1 MIAVTPMLLHSS
13 HQHSLIAPDHG
24 RHYQSITA
32 LPFALVARA
41 PVRPSPTRCSYF
53 GRCTQSRG
61 HHVTVTQPRVMQAA
75 SSATHLIGRPGLW
88 GFQPPFHAILVSYT
102 LLMSLYRAQDR
113 WTHVFS
119 HSRIGGYLYAFLSL
133 APGAVPRPLHA
144 DSRLSDRD
152 PLFPAPIIDPFSRPC
167 ILRSYK

>member
-13 HQHSLIAPDHG
+13 HQHSPIAPDHG
-24 RHYQSITA
+24 RPSGSIPA

-41 PVRPSPTRCSYF
+41 PVRPSPTRCRYF
-53 GRCTQSRG
+53 GCRTQSCG
-61 HHVTVTQPRVMQAA
+61 HHVTVAQPCVMQAA
-75 SSATHLIGRPGLW
+75 LSATHLVGRLGLW

-113 WTHVFS
+113 WTRVFS

-133 APGAVPRPLHA
+133 APGTIPHPLHA
-144 DSRLSDRD
+144 DSCLCYRD

-167 ILRSYK
+167 VLGSYK

>member
-1 MIAVTPMLLHSS
+1 MIAVTSMLLHSS
-13 HQHSLIAPDHG
+13 HQHSPIAPDHS
-24 RHYQSITA
+24 RPSRSIPA

-53 GRCTQSRG
+53 RRRTRSRG
-61 HHVTVTQPRVMQAA
+61 HHVTVAQPHIMQAA
-75 SSATHLIGRPGLW
+75 SLATHLVGRHGLW
-88 GFQPPFHAILVSYT
+88 GSQPPFHAILVSYT

-113 WTHVFS
+113 WTRVFS

-144 DSRLSDRD
+144 DSHLSDRD
-152 PLFPAPIIDPFSRPC
+152 PRFPAPIIDPFSRPC
-167 ILRSYK
+167 VLGSYK